1 MIIANMAVYAQLRVN
16 SSGNVGIRSNPSS
29 SYSLYVTGSNR
40 SIYSSAL
47 KSGATSSDE
56 LTSVTGY
63 TYMQGPETAIGVK
76 GQVYGHYES
85 GKSIGVMGETNGNT
99 NGYNF
104 GVAGYLRGSYRGA
117 AIFGTTNN
125 NTTHPFMSSR
135 YAGYFDGDV
144 RISGSFSTT
153 GAISGL
159 SISYASD
166 SQFASP
172 ACSAELREHVSSRL
186 TNCHAK
192 SFLIDKTV
200 ETDEHEPGTLE
211 KQVFSKH
218 HYGLDAEQLEEV
230 FPDLVYENEDG
241 SKSIN
246 YVEMV
251 PILVQAINEL
261 KEEITELRGGDV
273 KPQTRA
279 LEGEGNSD
287 DVALLSLGENKPNPF
302 SGTTTIPV
310 SIPES
315 VQTAFIYVYDL
326 TGKKVQQTD
335 ITARGRQN
343 VQLDASALTDGMY
356 LYSLIADGKVV
367 QTRRMIVEK

>member
-125 NTTHPFMSSR
+125 NITHPFMSSR

-200 ETDEHEPGTLE
+200 ETDEHELGTLE

-335 ITARGRQN
+335 ITARGKLN

-367 QTRRMIVEK
+367 QKRRMIMEK